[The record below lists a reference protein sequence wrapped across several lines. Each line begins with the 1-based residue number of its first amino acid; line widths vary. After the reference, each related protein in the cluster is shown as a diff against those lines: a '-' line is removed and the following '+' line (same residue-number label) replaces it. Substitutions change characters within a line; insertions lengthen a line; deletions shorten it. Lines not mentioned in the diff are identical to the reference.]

1 MTKIYTYLFL
11 LFFAFIGRGA
21 LAQCPTETLT
31 VEFDAYEVKEG
42 VHPCGFTKD
51 SLKERLQVILADW
64 LNTSPSSVNVTI
76 ANNPPDDGYYTYC
89 NSSEGI
95 SNQYTYSGGGQNGTC
110 PVVIK
115 VIDKYHPNCGKRGN
129 FIPTIPVS
137 LNVPNCIVTKE
148 ILDDFF
154 SDFSKSE
161 IQKYNNN
168 ISYSNFADWNDKMW
182 HCRGQN
188 KHCDVASGLKE
199 AYIDWENTDIS
210 NFRIGEVKDDLL
222 EFQYVLLDNA
232 GNRGLRYDRDVLHP
246 CRAKIKVVRTDYNV
260 NFLCPDQSVLSNTE
274 VVLDLPKVPE
284 GDYIVWNTGSKN
296 LKDPNGNGMSNSSYA
311 WTPAA
316 DGISVTDF
324 PKEGVYSLTIKGKV
338 CNKTEKSVTCPVN
351 VIKKVE
357 TCDPK

>member
-1 MTKIYTYLFL
+1 MSKIYTYFL
-11 LFFAFIGRGA
+11 LLLFISPGRMVFS
-21 LAQCPTETLT
+21 QCPPEPLL
-31 VEFDAYEVKEG
+31 VEFDAYEVKQG
-42 VHPCGFTKD
+42 VQVAHFNNTNVSTKIKMY
-51 SLKERLQVILADW
+51 L
-64 LNTSPSSVNVTI
+64 SSVFEADTNAINVTVVT
-76 ANNPPDDGYYTYC
+76 NPPKAHDKGNFYTYC
-89 NSSEGI
+89 NAKNGFANTFNYEYGTRSGEG
-95 SNQYTYSGGGQNGTC
+95 C
-110 PVVIK
+110 PIVIK
-115 VIDKYHPNCGKRGN
+115 VLDKYHPNCGKNKGYNPN
-129 FIPTIPVS
+129 FPATLEIASCSP
-137 LNVPNCIVTKE
+137 TKE
-148 ILDDFF
+148 QLD
-154 SDFSKSE
+154 E
-161 IQKYNNN
+161 IFIDVAQKIIAGSQKWDGGN
-168 ISYSNFADWNDKMW
+168 WNDIMYQTPTNMN
-182 HCRGQN
+182 CAG
-188 KHCDVASGLKE
+188 SGLKE

-232 GNRGLRYDRDVLHP
+232 GNRGLRYEGDVLHP

-296 LKDPNGNGMSNSSYA
+296 LKDPKGKDVNSDLYA

-351 VIKKVE
+351 VVKKVDA
-357 TCDPK
+357 CDPK